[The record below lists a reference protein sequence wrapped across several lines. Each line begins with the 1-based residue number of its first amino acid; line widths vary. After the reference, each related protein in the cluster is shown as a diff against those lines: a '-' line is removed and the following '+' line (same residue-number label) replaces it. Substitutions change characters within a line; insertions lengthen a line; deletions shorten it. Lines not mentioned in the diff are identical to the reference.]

1 MRRHKSLFITSVAAA
16 LVAAGGWISLDA
28 APQGPVTSASTA
40 DPATSAEVEDL
51 LSTIAVVGEIPH
63 VAGYERGC
71 GTDKKTGR
79 KQACVFG
86 GAWNNPQNRTGCDTR
101 NLVLSAQLHDVQY
114 KPGTRNCKVT
124 AGWRIDPY
132 TGTRITLKQIA
143 IDHVVP
149 LSAAWNA
156 GAWQWT
162 QQQRVTFANDTDN
175 LLAVSSSTN
184 SSKSDSTISEW
195 LPDTGACPYVVQ
207 FLTVVRK
214 YHLPITVGDR
224 STAITTCATGGPRA
238 GSAPNPG

>member
-1 MRRHKSLFITSVAAA
+1 MRSRRTLFASAIAAA
-16 LVAAGGWISLDA
+16 LVAAGGWIGFDSA
-28 APQGPVTSASTA
+28 AQRPLPSSMSTTTQAS
-40 DPATSAEVEDL
+40 SAEVENL
-51 LSTIAVVGEIPH
+51 LSTITVVESIPH

-79 KQACVFG
+79 RQACVFG
-86 GAWNNPQNRTGCDTR
+86 PAWNNPQNRTGCDTR
-101 NLVLSAQLHDVQY
+101 NLVLKAQLSDVQY
-114 KPGTRNCKVT
+114 KPGTRNCKVI

-132 TGTRITLKQIA
+132 TGARITLKQIA

-149 LSAAWNA
+149 LSAAWSA

-162 QQQRVTFANDTDN
+162 PQQRVAFANDPDN

-195 LPDTGACPYVVQ
+195 LPPTGACPYVVQ

-214 YHLPITVGDR
+214 YNLPITATDR
-224 STAITTCATGGPRA
+224 TTAATTCAG
-238 GSAPNPG
+238 APPQGT